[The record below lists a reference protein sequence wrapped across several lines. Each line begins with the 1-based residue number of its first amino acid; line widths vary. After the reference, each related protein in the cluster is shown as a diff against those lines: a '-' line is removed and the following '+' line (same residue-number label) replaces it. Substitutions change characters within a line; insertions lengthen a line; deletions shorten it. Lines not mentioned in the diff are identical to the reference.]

1 MMKGLIEIKSSILSA
16 ASKAQLNHAVSE
28 ACSAGRY
35 QYADDC
41 DFAENAE
48 MALMQGKPA
57 VAEIL
62 RLAGKVEGRL

>member
-1 MMKGLIEIKSSILSA
+1 MMKGLIEMKSSILSA
-16 ASKAQLNHAVSE
+16 ASKEQLNHAVSE

-48 MALMQGKPA
+48 LALMQGKPA

-62 RLAGKVEGRL
+62 RLAGKVEARL

>member
-1 MMKGLIEIKSSILSA
+1 MKGLIEIKSSILSA
-16 ASKAQLNHAVSE
+16 ASKAQLNYAVSE

-41 DFAENAE
+41 DLAENAE

-62 RLAGKVEGRL
+62 RLAVKVSSRL